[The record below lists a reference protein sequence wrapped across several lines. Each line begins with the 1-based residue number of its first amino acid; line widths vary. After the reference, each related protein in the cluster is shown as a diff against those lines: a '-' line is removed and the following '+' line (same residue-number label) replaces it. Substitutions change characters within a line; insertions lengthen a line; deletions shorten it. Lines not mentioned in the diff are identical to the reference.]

1 MKHQKQECHQHD
13 QRLQVYN
20 CLLPTY
26 VCMCVSVCQSA
37 GIECLQFRNL
47 ACASAVFGFHGSNA
61 NLLLSQTQISQVS
74 PHLMED
80 IELTEGNALF
90 MTCIHKIVKK

>member
-1 MKHQKQECHQHD
+1 
-13 QRLQVYN
+13 
-20 CLLPTY
+20 
-26 VCMCVSVCQSA
+26 MCVGVCC
-37 GIECLQFRNL
+37 IECLQFRNL

-61 NLLLSQTQISQVS
+61 KLLLSQIQISQVS

-90 MTCIHKIVKK
+90 MTCIHKIVKKCCVYEVKKRLFSLHGSKRSILY